1 MRKRSKVALSLLAIG
16 MVASGLIASI
26 AWFEPRSNSF
36 SARVSGNVVKEYF
49 HCGSG
54 TQSDPFVITRP
65 IHYYHLTEF
74 FQRDTVLPTTT
85 GNKQFGVDYLYFQ
98 VGYPLVEND
107 STLYVYNY
115 DNTGTYLGNADSP
128 SYSKVLNLS
137 YFSGENA
144 LMPIG
149 TNEVPFFGSFDGGA
163 NTNAGTGITIDN
175 LNITTSATVMIG
187 NSTVN
192 RSTSDAG
199 VFGYVADNDGS
210 SNTTVIKNA
219 YFNNLSIDLS
229 GTSASATSASNHVTA
244 HSDSQVYVG
253 YIAGHIHT
261 YTSSNATGTVPAS
274 PIHDVYVNNAKI
286 EGGPN
291 SESHFGYVGF
301 ADTIDGVNG
310 SSIDL
315 TDIINDL
322 NTNAGTSGQG
332 DDWGGSIDMKS
343 LNVRLYNH
351 LNDLTKTSYSTNG
364 YYGKYESTDSKISVV
379 RGDKAKTYYTKNP
392 LSNQVFYN
400 LMGNGNHTYKENYTL
415 PGTWIPLIEN
425 SDGTVGNK
433 NTGYIVSDS
442 QAMNN
447 ANGTVRSA
455 SYQTRYIANSLV
467 GTAATDVNVYS
478 GTGSAASVS
487 YSSSNL
493 EILTNKGTTYNSN
506 NFYLIKDSHNA
517 SHSVSN
523 TTISRFTKSDSTT
536 PEALGLQK
544 YTQARNTLDEIMTG
558 ATFIHGI
565 HFMGTAISTSK
576 TITLPTAKI
585 SGETKTSYVVP
596 KSCIDFNLKVPGYIN
611 FFGGS
616 YYARTSST
624 GSYADSFFSLNYITR
639 NASDGITSIKQINN
653 IYSNSNTAE
662 GQPKYVYQFSDN
674 SYSTGTAGTLLFN
687 LNFLMNEP
695 PAHNALYYFEIPVN
709 EGEYAL
715 GTVSGKS
722 GGGYLMY
729 LDIAASAEAEQQDY
743 NTEHSISNDPIF
755 TQMEY
760 LSTGYVINSCFNI
773 AYVIPAGATKETFAI
788 KVSRNGTIFAV
799 EVINTTGSAFDLD
812 VLLVDNNDDPDDE
825 YPYTYTLKLNTGSVS
840 NEHKGSALFTGASG
854 DTVFGIRTPPSSGS

>member
-1 MRKRSKVALSLLAIG
+1 MRKRSKIALVTLAVG
-16 MVASGLIASI
+16 MVASGLIASV
-26 AWFEPRSNSF
+26 AWFAPNANSF
-36 SARVSGNVVKEYF
+36 SARISGSVVEEYF

-54 TQSDPFVITRP
+54 TQNDPFVITRP
-65 IHYYHLTEF
+65 MHYYHLTEF
-74 FQRDTVLPTTT
+74 FQRTTTLPTSN
-85 GNKQFGVDYLYFQ
+85 GNVTFGTDYLYFQ
-98 VGYPLVEND
+98 VGYPLVDND
-107 STLYVYNY
+107 STLYVYDY
-115 DNTGTYLGNADSP
+115 DNTGAYTGTADDP
-128 SYSKVLNLS
+128 EYSKTLNLS

-149 TNEVPFFGSFDGGA
+149 TNQIPFYGSFDGGA
-163 NTNAGTGITIDN
+163 DPDAATGITIDH
-175 LNITTSATVMIG
+175 LNITTSTTYTEGNTTV
-187 NSTVN
+187 T
-192 RSTSDAG
+192 RTTSDAG
-199 VFGYVADNDGS
+199 VFGYVADGDDSGN
-210 SNTTVIKNA
+210 NTVIANA
-219 YFNNLSIDLS
+219 YFNNLVIDLS
-229 GTSASATSASNHVTA
+229 GVSGTAS
-244 HSDSQVYVG
+244 SDSGHVNSHTDNAVYVG

-274 PIHDVYVNNAKI
+274 PIHDVYINNAKI

-301 ADTIDGVNG
+301 ADTIDGENG

-322 NTNAGTSGQG
+322 NTTAGTGGQG

-447 ANGTVRSA
+447 VSGTVRSA

-467 GTAATDVNVYS
+467 GTAASDTNVYS

-493 EILTNKGTTYNSN
+493 EILTNKGTTYNKN

-517 SHSVSN
+517 SHNVSN
-523 TTISRFTKSDSTT
+523 TTISGFTKSDSTT

-544 YTQARNTLDEIMTG
+544 YNEARNTLDEIMTG
-558 ATFIHGI
+558 ESFIHGI

-585 SGETKTSYVVP
+585 SGEAKTSYVVP
-596 KSCIDFNLKVPGYIN
+596 KSCIDFNLKIPGYIN

-729 LDIAASAEAEQQDY
+729 LDIAATAEAEEQDY

-760 LSTGYVINSCFNI
+760 LSNGYVINSCFNI
-773 AYVIPAGATKETFAI
+773 GFVIPAGATKENFWI
-788 KVSRNGTIFAV
+788 IVSRNGNVFAV
-799 EVINTTGSAFDLD
+799 EVVNQTSAVFEIDI
-812 VLLVDNNDDPDDE
+812 LLVDNDDDPTNT
-825 YPYTYTLKLNTGSVS
+825 YPYTYTLKYNNGSVS
-840 NEHKGSALFTGASG
+840 DPYNYSASFTGAVNGTELVRQTS
-854 DTVFGIRTPPSSGS
+854 